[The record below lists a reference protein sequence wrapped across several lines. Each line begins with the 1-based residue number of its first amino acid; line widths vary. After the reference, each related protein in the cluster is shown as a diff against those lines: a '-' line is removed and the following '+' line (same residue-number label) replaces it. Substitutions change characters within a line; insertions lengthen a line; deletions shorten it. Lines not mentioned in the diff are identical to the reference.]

1 MSTWIG
7 IDIGTHSVKVAVVH
21 SAYRK
26 TQIQGL
32 AEVKIADVASPE
44 EAISTAMKQA
54 MGERTKAPDGVSV
67 ALSGAKSTVR
77 ILDMPESVQKQ
88 VGSVLPF
95 ELESVLPYDVDEAV
109 FDYRVLE
116 GIPRSEGI
124 VPVLVGVSKMADVE
138 QAIALTR
145 NAINAEPER
154 VSLGP
159 FPIANLI
166 PFVPSLASDGTVL
179 IVDLGTEMSDLLLL
193 QKGAPVFAR
202 TLSLGTKGLPQS
214 ASKLARELRVSLAS
228 FRAVGGGRPDKLI
241 LVGGGS
247 YVSGAEAFI
256 SRELEMPV
264 ERLSS
269 VNSEFT
275 DPDPALIET
284 FPKFAKAIGL
294 AVGLGGRPLALNLRK
309 GPLSFERGFDWIK
322 EKIPVLAGLATAVVV
337 AFLFST
343 WADLYAQSNER
354 TTLEAAL
361 SLVSKE
367 VLGEETTSPQ
377 RANEL
382 LSKLSTSTDEDPL
395 PHADAFDVMVKLAQ
409 TIPETMTHDIDELD
423 VQKGHVT
430 VHGIVGTTSD
440 AQTLRTLL
448 ANERCFSDVKPPRTN
463 QVVGGD
469 RQKYVIEFDLKCP
482 EDLKGAD
489 KRKEAPKEAP
499 SAAPSA
505 TGGK

>member
-7 IDIGTHSVKVAVVH
+7 IDVGASSVKVAVVH

-26 TQIQGL
+26 TQIQGV
-32 AEVKIADVASPE
+32 AEVKMADVPSAV
-44 EAISTAMKQA
+44 EAISLALKQA
-54 MGERTKAPDGVSV
+54 LGESKKSPDAFAVS
-67 ALSGAKSTVR
+67 LSGAKSTVR

-88 VGSVLPF
+88 IGSVLPF
-95 ELESVLPYDVDEAV
+95 ELESVLPYDVSEAV

-116 GIPRSEGI
+116 GIPRSAGI
-124 VPVLVGVSKMADVE
+124 VPVLVGVSKVADVE
-138 QAIALTR
+138 QAIALVRAATST
-145 NAINAEPER
+145 EPER

-159 FPIANLI
+159 FPLANLT
-166 PFVPSLASDGTVL
+166 PYVPELSTDGTVL
-179 IVDLGTEMSDLLLL
+179 VVDLGTEMSDLLML
-193 QKGAPVFAR
+193 QRGVPVFAR

-228 FRAVGGGRPDKLI
+228 FRAAGGGKPDKLV

-247 YVSGAEAFI
+247 FVTGAEAYI
-256 SRELEMPV
+256 SRELEIPV
-264 ERLSS
+264 ERISS
-269 VNSEFT
+269 AHAEFAAAMPT
-275 DPDPALIET
+275 LVDT
-284 FPKFAKAIGL
+284 FPIFAKAIGL
-294 AVGLGGRPLALNLRK
+294 ALGLGGRPLALNLRK

-322 EKIPVLAGLATAVVV
+322 EKIPVLSGLATAIVV

-343 WADLYAQSNER
+343 WADLYAQSKER
-354 TTLEAAL
+354 ATLEQAL
-361 SLVSKE
+361 ALVTKE
-367 VLGEETTSPQ
+367 VLGEETSSTA

-382 LSKLSTSTDEDPL
+382 LSKQSTSNDEDPL

-409 TIPETMTHDIDELD
+409 AVPESMTHDIDELD
-423 VQKGHVT
+423 VQKGHVV

-482 EDLKGAD
+482 EDMKGAD
-489 KRKEAPKEAP
+489 KKKESPKEAP
-499 SAAPSA
+499 SASAAP
-505 TGGK
+505 GGK